1 MLRCGGAALP
11 ADRKKGVSPMEEK
24 KTYYITTPI
33 YYPSGNMTIGHTY
46 TTVAADTMA
55 RFRKMQGYDTYFLT
69 GTDEHGQKI
78 EKKAAEQG
86 VTPIAYVDKIVAE
99 TQELWKLMNIEY
111 DDFIRTTQERHIKV
125 VQKIFRQFYE
135 QGDIYKSE
143 YEGMYC
149 TPCESFWTPT
159 QLVEKDGQKVCPDC
173 GRPCQPMKEESYFFR
188 MSKYQDWLIDYI
200 ETHPDFI
207 QPAKRANEMINNF
220 LRPGLQDLCVSRTSV
235 KWGIPVDFDP
245 KHTVYVWIDALSN
258 YISALG
264 YGTDDDSLFR
274 KYWPADVHLVGK
286 EIVRFHTIYWPI
298 MLHALG
304 LPLPKQVFGHGWLL
318 FGADRM
324 SKSKGNVV
332 YPQPIVE
339 RYGVDALRYYLMREM
354 PFGADGNYTN
364 ESFLTRM
371 NADLANDL
379 GNLVSRTVAM
389 LEKYFDG
396 VIPAWTN
403 VTDET
408 VDAPLWEH
416 CAKLPSLVEEQMD
429 KLQFSQALAEIWKVV
444 GECNKYIDVTQPWV
458 LGRDPEKKNRLATV
472 LLMLAECVRFVAV
485 LIRPFMPSTPDKIFA
500 QLGIS
505 DPRLQSWDS
514 LSCFGTL
521 PEGLKVKKGDALFP
535 RIDVRKELE
544 ALSGKDEKKA
554 EKAAAKQ
561 EKKKQKAEKKAEKKQ
576 EIPEGCIGFSD
587 FEKVQLRVARV
598 IECERVEKSEK
609 LLKFHLSLGT
619 EERTVLSGIAKYHTP
634 EELVGKKLILL
645 ANLAPRKIMGIES
658 QGMLLSAV
666 KQNDDGTE
674 TLRLLTADPIMPDG
688 AEIG

>member
-1 MLRCGGAALP
+1 MTDTNG
-11 ADRKKGVSPMEEK
+11 K

-46 TTVAADTMA
+46 TTVAADTMT
-55 RFRKMQGYDTYFLT
+55 RFKKLTGYETYFLT

-78 EKKAAEQG
+78 EKKAAEAG
-86 VTPIAYVDKIVAE
+86 VTPIQYVDKIVAE
-99 TQELWKLMNIEY
+99 TQALWKLMNIEY
-111 DDFIRTTQERHIKV
+111 DDFIRTTEDRHMKI

-135 QGDIYKSE
+135 QGDIYKAE

-188 MSKYQDWLIDYI
+188 MSKYQDWMIQYI
-200 ETHPDFI
+200 EEHPDFI
-207 QPAKRANEMINNF
+207 QPAKRANEMLNNF
-220 LRPGLQDLCVSRTSV
+220 LKPGLQDLCVSRTSV

-258 YISALG
+258 YITALG
-264 YGTDDDSLFR
+264 WGTDHDELFR
-274 KYWPADVHLVGK
+274 KFWPADVHLVGK

-332 YPQPIVE
+332 YPQPIVA

-389 LEKYFDG
+389 IEKYFDG
-396 VIPAWTN
+396 VVPAWDSAAEEP
-403 VTDET
+403 VGSELR
-408 VDAPLWEH
+408 AH
-416 CAKLPSLVEEQMD
+416 CAALPALVEEQMD
-429 KLQFSQALAEIWKVV
+429 KLQFSQALTEIWKVV
-444 GECNKYIDVTQPWV
+444 GECNKYIDQTQPWV
-458 LGRDPEKKNRLATV
+458 LGRDPEKKGLLGNV
-472 LLMLAECVRFVAV
+472 LRTLAECVRFVAV
-485 LIRPFMPSTPDKIFA
+485 LIGPVMPNTPPRIFE
-500 QLGIS
+500 QLGLTDDS
-505 DPRLQSWDS
+505 LKTWDS
-514 LSCFGTL
+514 LESFGRL
-521 PEGLKVKKGDALFP
+521 PDGIRVKKGEALFP
-535 RIDVRKELE
+535 RIDVKKELE
-544 ALSGKDEKKA
+544 ILSGAPAKEEKKA
-554 EKAAAKQ
+554 DKQ
-561 EKKKQKAEKKAEKKQ
+561 EQKEQKKEDKAEKKDKKKA
-576 EIPEGCIGFSD
+576 EIPEGCIGFDD
-587 FEKVQLRVARV
+587 FEKIKLRVARV
-598 IECERVEKSEK
+598 ITCERVEKSEK
-609 LLKFHLSLGT
+609 LLKFRLSLGD
-619 EERTVLSGIAKYHTP
+619 EERTVLSGIAKFHNP

-666 KQNDDGTE
+666 KVNEDGSE